1 MLARLLLWLSG
12 ADKEYKKVKELTQK
26 DSWINM
32 EENIKK
38 MTEDLNKSTD
48 DFSKKFDEYMKEEKN
63 TNHMINDKK
72 SVVDEIVKLG
82 ELKEKGLLTEEEFNE
97 QKKKLLKQ

>member
-12 ADKEYKKVKELTQK
+12 ADKEYKKVKDITQK

-32 EENIKK
+32 EKNIKK
-38 MTEDLNKSTD
+38 MTDDLNKSSD
-48 DFSKKFDEYMKEEKN
+48 DFSKKFNEYMKEEKREN
-63 TNHMINDKK
+63 ITTNSK
-72 SVVDEIVKLG
+72 SVVEELVKLA
-82 ELKEKGLLTEEEFNE
+82 ELKQKGLLTEDEFNE